1 MSAPSR
7 MSGERGERRE
17 VTERWLTFEV
27 GGSPF
32 ALPILEV
39 FEVAEPGRTSPV
51 PSLPR
56 SVGGVMHY
64 HGDAL
69 PVVTATALLEA
80 DPSGPPQNVVVV
92 ADRSGD
98 APRLGFSV
106 DRVLGLVDVPVLDAR
121 ADAAVAAQVCLDDR
135 LTAMLDANRLCERAA
150 ELVAGAVRT
159 DFNDSE
165 HGGDS

>member
-1 MSAPSR
+1 MSESLTGR
-7 MSGERGERRE
+7 GERGDSCE

-39 FEVAEPGRTSPV
+39 FEVAEPGRTGPV

-56 SVGGVMHY
+56 SIGGVMHY

-69 PVVTATALLEA
+69 PIVTATALLEA
-80 DPSGPPQNVVVV
+80 DPGGPPQNVVVV

-98 APRLGFSV
+98 SPRLGFPV
-106 DRVLGLVDVPVLDAR
+106 DRVLGLVDIPALDAR
-121 ADAAVAAQVCLDDR
+121 GDTAVAAHVCVGDR
-135 LTAMLDANRLCERAA
+135 LTAMLDANRLCDRAA
-150 ELVAGAVRT
+150 ELVAGAVQT
-159 DFNDSE
+159 DFTDSE